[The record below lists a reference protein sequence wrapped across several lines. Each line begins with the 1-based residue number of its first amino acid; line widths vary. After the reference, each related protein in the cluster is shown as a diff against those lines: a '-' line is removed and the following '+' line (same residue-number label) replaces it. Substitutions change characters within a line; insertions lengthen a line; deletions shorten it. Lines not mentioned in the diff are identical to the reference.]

1 VAPGLASA
9 FCDHEGMSEH
19 DEGPITIEADALLG
33 TRAVEA
39 GVQALA
45 ARNQHHLATMAPEEQ
60 AEAANHWREL
70 AVEVLSATR
79 EALSPRGATPDE
91 DTGRAVIVLEDSG
104 GDEVNVHVTFAPQLE
119 ELPDGSIAGTPAQLA
134 AMSIL
139 ESISGEEDPGGHGH
153 SHDDHGHGHTHDD
166 YDDHGHGHEH

>member
-1 VAPGLASA
+1 MES
-9 FCDHEGMSEH
+9 MSEH
-19 DEGPITIEADALLG
+19 DEGPITIDADALLG

-79 EALSPRGATPDE
+79 EALSPGAGATPAE
-91 DTGRAVIVLEDSG
+91 GTGRAVIVLEDSG

-119 ELPDGSIAGTPAQLA
+119 ELSDGSIAGTPAQLA

-139 ESISGEEDPGGHGH
+139 ESISGEEDPNGHGH
-153 SHDDHGHGHTHDD
+153 SHDD
-166 YDDHGHGHEH
+166 DDHGHGHSHEPGHGHEH

>member
-1 VAPGLASA
+1 
-9 FCDHEGMSEH
+9 MSEH

-45 ARNQHHLATMAPEEQ
+45 ARNQHHLASMEPQEQ
-60 AEAANHWREL
+60 VEAANHWREL
-70 AVEVLSATR
+70 TVEVLSATR
-79 EALSPRGATPDE
+79 EALTPGNGTTPSEGA
-91 DTGRAVIVLEDSG
+91 GRAVIVLEDSG

-119 ELPDGSIAGTPAQLA
+119 ELSDGSIAGTPAQLA

-139 ESISGEEDPGGHGH
+139 ESISGEDPNGHGH
-153 SHDDHGHGHTHDD
+153 SHDDDGGHGHSHEP
-166 YDDHGHGHEH
+166 GHGHEH